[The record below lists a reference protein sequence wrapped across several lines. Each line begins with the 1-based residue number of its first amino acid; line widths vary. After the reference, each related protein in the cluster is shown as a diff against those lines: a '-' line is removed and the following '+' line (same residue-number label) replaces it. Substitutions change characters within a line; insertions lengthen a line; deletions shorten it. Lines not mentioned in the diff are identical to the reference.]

1 MNNLDFFS
9 DEGMTVSIF
18 IAREQAVVWSGHA
31 RGGESVA
38 WRVETKALKETMGT
52 KGSVELIKFIFA
64 NKYSD
69 TSDKRP

>member
-38 WRVETKALKETMGT
+38 
-52 KGSVELIKFIFA
+52 
-64 NKYSD
+64 
-69 TSDKRP
+69 